1 MRNYNFFMSQNF
13 RLDKGGYINRNK
25 KISFKFNGKKYFGYE
40 GDTLASALLANG
52 IHLVGRSFKYH
63 RPRGFVGAGVDEPN
77 AHVQLYNGA
86 KTEPNAIATS
96 VELVEGL
103 VATSQNCWPSV
114 SFDFG
119 AINNLLNKFFPAG
132 FYYKTFMWPKN
143 FWYKIYE
150 PIIRKAAGLG
160 IAPLKPDPDRYEHK
174 FEHCDVLVAGS
185 GPSGLASA
193 LAAAKNGASVILAED
208 KPRFGGSLLTDE
220 VTIGNKKGKDWAE
233 ETISKLK
240 TMPNV
245 IVKNRSQVF
254 GYYDHN
260 MMVMIERTKDHIE
273 NPTEFTPRQRL
284 WYIRA
289 KEVIVS
295 TGSIERPIVFGNN
308 DRPGIML
315 ASAAKEYMKVY
326 GVLVGKKPIIFTNND
341 SAYET
346 AIEFKKNKIDPL
358 IVDVRTNSE
367 SSVIKEAKD
376 LNINIKFSHGIINS
390 KGYLRV
396 NSATIGKLSSDK
408 SGYENLENV
417 PCDCICVSGNWTPTV
432 HLSSQSGNKLKFDN
446 KIDAFVPDKSHQ
458 KESTVGSASGT
469 FTLKKSLEDGFNK
482 GYELSNKITG
492 RNAKS
497 TTPTSNERN
506 YNQHDKFWCMPLPK
520 NKNYK
525 RCVDFQNDVYVSDI
539 ELALREGFRSIEHV
553 KRYTTLGMATD
564 QGRTSNL
571 NGLQLVSNIEKKI
584 VPEVGH
590 TTFRPPYT
598 PVTIGAIVGREVGKH
613 YRPTRKSPMHEW
625 HEKNNAVFVDAGLW
639 VRPRYYKQDNE
650 TLIEAAKREAINVR
664 KNVGICDVTSLG
676 KIDIKGPDCAEFLN
690 RVYTNA
696 WMKLPVGKARYGV
709 MLREDGI
716 VFDDGTTTRIS
727 ENHFHM
733 TTTTAQAVNV
743 LAHLEYYL
751 QVVWPELSVN
761 VLSTT
766 EQWAG
771 AALAGPNSRNL
782 LSKLFPEI
790 DVSDTA
796 IPFMGYK
803 EADLFGVPAR
813 IFRISFSGELAYEI
827 NVESGYGIFMWEKI
841 MELGKEMNIEPYG
854 TEALSTLRIEMGHVA
869 GSEIDGRVI
878 PSDLSLEGML
888 SKKKDFIG
896 KRSLQREAFLNPN
909 REKIVGVVPLD
920 KKSMIPEGSHLVSN
934 SNASLPNP
942 KLGHISASCWS
953 VEYNNPFSLAI
964 LKDGKKKIGEK
975 LYAVSPLKNKNIE
988 VEIVSSHYVDPKGE
1002 RVRS

>member
-1 MRNYNFFMSQNF
+1 MSQNF
-13 RLDKGGYINRNK
+13 RLDKVGYINRDE
-25 KISFKFNGKKYFGYE
+25 KISFKFNGNKYFGYA

-52 IHLVGRSFKYH
+52 VHLVGRSFKYH
-63 RPRGFVGAGVDEPN
+63 RPRGFIGSGVEEPN
-77 AHVQLYNGA
+77 AQVQLYSGA
-86 KTEPNAIATS
+86 KTEPNAIATT

-103 VATSQNCWPSV
+103 IAKSQNCFPSV

-119 AINNLLNKFFPAG
+119 AINNFLSKFFPAG
-132 FYYKTFMWPKN
+132 FYYKTFMWPKS

-174 FEHCDVLVAGS
+174 FEYCDILVVGS

-193 LAAAKNGASVILAED
+193 LTAAKNGARVILAED

-220 VTIGNKKGKDWAE
+220 VTIGNKKGKDWADE
-233 ETISKLK
+233 IIMQLK
-240 TMPNV
+240 SMSNV

-260 MMVMIERTKDHIE
+260 MMVMVERTKDHIK
-273 NPTEFTPRQRL
+273 NATKFTPRHRL

-289 KEVIVS
+289 KEVVIS
-295 TGSIERPIVFGNN
+295 TGSIERPLVFGNN

-326 GVLVGKKPIIFTNND
+326 GVLVGKKPIVFTNND
-341 SAYET
+341 SGYDT
-346 AIEFKKNKIDPL
+346 AIEFKKNGIDPL
-358 IVDVRTNSE
+358 VLDIRANSE
-367 SSVIKEAKD
+367 SLVIKEAKN
-376 LNINIKFSHGIINS
+376 LNINIKFSYGVVNAE
-390 KGYLRV
+390 GYKKV
-396 NSATIGKLSSDK
+396 NSALIGKLNKEKTD
-408 SGYENLENV
+408 YEDLEKVN
-417 PCDCICVSGNWTPTV
+417 CDCICVSGNWTPTV
-432 HLSSQSGNKLKFDN
+432 HLSSQSGNKLKFDETVN
-446 KIDAFVPDKSHQ
+446 AFVPNQ
-458 KESTVGSASGT
+458 PRQNENTIGSANGS
-469 FTLKKSLEDGFNK
+469 FTLKKSLEDGFNL
-482 GYELSNKITG
+482 GYEISRKING
-492 RNAKS
+492 KNLKS
-497 TTPTSNERN
+497 PIPTSNEKN
-506 YNQHDKFWCMPLPK
+506 YEKHNKFWCMPLPK
-520 NKNYK
+520 KKNYK

-539 ELALREGFRSIEHV
+539 ELAIREGFRSIEHV

-584 VPEVGH
+584 IPEVGH

-613 YRPTRKSPMHEW
+613 YRPTRKSPMHSW
-625 HEKNNAVFVDAGLW
+625 HENNNAIFVDAGLW
-639 VRPRYYKQDNE
+639 LRPRYYKQDNE
-650 TLIEAAKREAINVR
+650 TLFEAAKREAANVR
-664 KNVGICDVTSLG
+664 NNVGICDVTSLG
-676 KIDIKGPDCAEFLN
+676 KIDIKGSDSAEFLN
-690 RVYTNA
+690 RIYTNA
-696 WMKLPVGKARYGV
+696 WKKLPIGKARYGV

-727 ENHFHM
+727 ENHYHM

-743 LAHLEYYL
+743 LSHMEYYL
-751 QVVWPELSVN
+751 QVVWPQLNVN
-761 VLSTT
+761 VLSVT

-771 AALAGPNSRNL
+771 VALAGPNSRDL
-782 LSKLFPEI
+782 LSKLFPDT
-790 DVSDTA
+790 DVSNEG
-796 IPFMGYK
+796 IPFMGFI
-803 EADLFGVPAR
+803 EADLFGVSAR

-827 NVESGYGIFMWEKI
+827 NVESGYGVFMWEKI
-841 MELGKEMNIEPYG
+841 IELGKEMNIEPYG

-878 PSDLSLEGML
+878 ASDLSLQGMV

-896 KRSLQREAFLNPN
+896 KRSLNRASFLNPE
-909 REKIVGVVPLD
+909 REKIVGVVPID
-920 KKSMIPEGSHLVSN
+920 KKTMIPEGSHLVIDA
-934 SNASLPNP
+934 NAKLPNP

-964 LKDGKKKIGEK
+964 LKDGKQQIGKKM
-975 LYAVSPLKNKNIE
+975 YAVSPLKNKNIP
-988 VEIVSSHYVDPKGE
+988 VEIVSSHYVDPNGE

>member
-1 MRNYNFFMSQNF
+1 MTQKY
-13 RLDKGGYINRNK
+13 RLDKEGYINRK
-25 KISFKFNGKKYFGYE
+25 KSISFKFNGKKYFGYE

-63 RPRGFVGAGVDEPN
+63 RPRGFIGSKEDEPN
-77 AHVQLYNGA
+77 AKVQLYDGA
-86 KTEPNAIATS
+86 KTEPNAVATE

-103 VATSQNCWPSV
+103 VAKSQNCWPSV

-119 AINNLLNKFFPAG
+119 AINNFLSKFFPAG
-132 FYYKTFMWPKN
+132 FYYKTFMWPKS
-143 FWYKIYE
+143 FWHKIYE

-160 IAPLKPDPDRYEHK
+160 VAPLKPDPDRYEHK
-174 FEHCDVLVAGS
+174 FEHCDVLIVGS

-193 LAAAKNGASVILAED
+193 LAAAKNGARVILAED
-208 KPRFGGSLLTDE
+208 KSQFGGSLLTDQ
-220 VTIGNKKGKDWAE
+220 VTIGNKTGKEWAD
-233 ETISKLK
+233 ETIEQLK
-240 TMPNV
+240 SMPNV
-245 IVKNRSQVF
+245 VVKSRSQVF

-260 MMVMIERTKDHIE
+260 MMVMFERTKDHIE
-273 NPTEFTPRQRL
+273 SPNKYTPRQKL

-289 KEVIVS
+289 KEVVVS
-295 TGSIERPIVFGNN
+295 TGSIERPLVFGNN
-308 DRPGIML
+308 DRPGILL
-315 ASAAKEYMKVY
+315 ASAAKEYIKKY

-341 SAYET
+341 SAYDT
-346 AIEFKKNKIDPL
+346 AIEFKKNGVNPL
-358 IVDVRTNSE
+358 VIDVRKDSE
-367 SSVIKEAKD
+367 STVVKEAKD
-376 LNINIKFSHGIINS
+376 LDIAIKFSHAVANT

-396 NSATIGKLSSDK
+396 NSAVVGKLNNDK
-408 SGYENLENV
+408 SGYENLENI
-417 PCDCICVSGNWTPTV
+417 PCDCVCVSGNWTPTV
-432 HLSSQSGNKLKFDN
+432 HLSSQSGNKLKFDEM
-446 KIDAFVPDKSHQ
+446 ISAFIPNQSRQ
-458 KESTVGSASGT
+458 NETAVGSANGS

-482 GYELSNKITG
+482 GFEVSNKLTKKDI
-492 RNAKS
+492 KIDP
-497 TTPTSNERN
+497 PTSNEKSYGN
-506 YNQHDKFWCMPLPK
+506 HEKFWCMPLPEK
-520 NKNYK
+520 QNHK

-539 ELALREGFRSIEHV
+539 ELAIREGFRSIEHV

-564 QGRTSNL
+564 QGKTSNL
-571 NGLQLVSNIEKKI
+571 NGLQLVSNIENKI

-598 PVTIGAIVGREVGKH
+598 PVTIGTIVGREVGKH
-613 YRPTRKSPMHEW
+613 YRPTRKSPMHSW

-639 VRPRYYKQDNE
+639 LRPRYYKQGNE
-650 TLIEAAKREAINVR
+650 TLQDAAKREAANVR

-676 KIDIKGPDCAEFLN
+676 KIDIKGPDSAEFLN

-751 QVVWPELSVN
+751 QVVWPELNVN

-771 AALAGPNSRNL
+771 AAVAGPKSREL
-782 LSKLFPEI
+782 LKKLFPKI
-790 DVSDTA
+790 DVSNEGL
-796 IPFMGYK
+796 PFMGFK
-803 EADLFGVPAR
+803 EEKLFQVPAR

-827 NVESGYGIFMWEKI
+827 NVESDHGIFMWKKI
-841 MELGKEMNIEPYG
+841 MELGKTMGIQPYG

-869 GSEIDGRVI
+869 GSEIDGRTI
-878 PSDLSLEGML
+878 PADLSLEGML
-888 SKKKDFIG
+888 SKKKDFVG
-896 KRSLQREAFLNPN
+896 KRSLNREAFLNPD
-909 REKIVGVVPLD
+909 REKIVGVIPVD
-920 KKSMIPEGSHLVSN
+920 KKTMIPEGSHLVKDK
-934 SNASLPNP
+934 NAALPNP

-964 LKDGKKKIGEK
+964 IKEGKKRIGEK
-975 LYAVSPLKNKNIE
+975 LYALSPLKNKSIE

>member
-1 MRNYNFFMSQNF
+1 MSQNF
-13 RLDKGGYINRNK
+13 RLDKTGYINRDK

-52 IHLVGRSFKYH
+52 IHLVGRSYKYH
-63 RPRGFVGAGVDEPN
+63 RPRGFIGAGVDEPN
-77 AHVQLYNGA
+77 AKVQLYNGDE
-86 KTEPNAIATS
+86 TEPNAVATE

-103 VATSQNCWPSV
+103 VAKSQNCWPSV
-114 SFDFG
+114 SFDVG
-119 AINNLLNKFFPAG
+119 AINNLFNKFLPAG

-160 IAPLKPDPDRYEHK
+160 VASLKPDPDRYEHK
-174 FEHCDVLVAGS
+174 YEYCDVLVAGS

-193 LAAAKNGASVILAED
+193 LAAAKNGARVILAED
-208 KPRFGGSLLTDE
+208 KPRFGGSLLSDE
-220 VTIGNKKGKDWAE
+220 VTIGNKKGKDWAD
-233 ETISKLK
+233 ETIIKLK
-240 TMPNV
+240 SMSNV

-260 MMVMIERTKDHIE
+260 MMVMFERTKDHIQ
-273 NPTEFTPRQRL
+273 NPNQFMPRQRL

-295 TGSIERPIVFGNN
+295 TGSIERPLVFGNN

-315 ASAAKEYMKVY
+315 ASAAKEYIKVY

-341 SAYET
+341 SAYDV
-346 AIEFKKNKIDPL
+346 AIEFKKNGIDPL
-358 IVDVRTNSE
+358 VVDTRINSE
-367 SSVIKEAKD
+367 SSVVKEAKN
-376 LNINIKFSHGIINS
+376 LNINIKFSHGVVNS

-408 SGYENLENV
+408 SSYEHFENV
-417 PCDCICVSGNWTPTV
+417 PCDCICVSGNWTPSV
-432 HLSSQSGNKLKFDN
+432 HLSSQSGNKLKFDE
-446 KIDAFVPDKSHQ
+446 KISAFIPNQSCQ
-458 KESTVGSASGT
+458 NESSIGSANGS
-469 FTLKKSLEDGFNK
+469 FTLKQSLEDGFNK
-482 GYELSNKITG
+482 GYELSNNIT
-492 RNAKS
+492 RKNSKS
-497 TTPTSNERN
+497 PTPTSNERN
-506 YNQHDKFWCMPLPK
+506 YGQHDKFWCMPLPK
-520 NKNYK
+520 NKHYK
-525 RCVDFQNDVYVSDI
+525 RFVDFQNDVAVSDI
-539 ELALREGFRSIEHV
+539 ELAVREGFRSIEHV

-564 QGRTSNL
+564 QGKTSNL
-571 NGLQLVSNIEKKI
+571 NGLQLVSNIEDKI
-584 VPEVGH
+584 IPEVGH

-598 PVTIGAIVGREVGKH
+598 PVTIGTIVGREVGKH
-613 YRPTRKSPMHEW
+613 YRPTRKSPMHAW

-639 VRPRYYKQDNE
+639 LRPRYYKQDNE
-650 TLIEAAKREAINVR
+650 TLEEASKREATNVR
-664 KNVGICDVTSLG
+664 NNIGICDVTSLG
-676 KIDIKGPDCAEFLN
+676 KIDIKGPDSSEFLN
-690 RVYTNA
+690 RIYTNA

-751 QVVWPELSVN
+751 QVVWPELDVN

-771 AALAGPNSRNL
+771 AALAGPNSRDL
-782 LSKLFPEI
+782 LSKLFPDT
-790 DVSDTA
+790 DVSNEA
-796 IPFMGYK
+796 FPFMGFK
-803 EADLFGVPAR
+803 EKDLFGVPAR

-827 NVESGYGIFMWEKI
+827 NVESGYGVFMWQKI
-841 MELGKEMNIEPYG
+841 MELGKRMNIEPYG

-869 GSEIDGRVI
+869 GSEIDGRTI
-878 PSDLSLEGML
+878 SSDLSLEGML

-896 KRSLQREAFLNPN
+896 KRSLNREAFLNSN
-909 REKIVGVVPLD
+909 REKIVGVIPLD
-920 KKSMIPEGSHLVSN
+920 KKTMIPEGSHLVSD
-934 SNASLPNP
+934 SNAPLPNP

-964 LKDGKKKIGEK
+964 LKEGKKRIGEK
-975 LYAVSPLKNKNIE
+975 LYALSPLKNKNIP
-988 VEIVSSHYVDPKGE
+988 VEIVSSHYVDSKGE

>member
-1 MRNYNFFMSQNF
+1 MSQNF
-13 RLDKGGYINRNK
+13 RLDKTGYINRDK

-52 IHLVGRSFKYH
+52 IHLVGRSYKYH
-63 RPRGFVGAGVDEPN
+63 RPRGFIGAGVDEPN
-77 AHVQLYNGA
+77 AKFQLYNGDE
-86 KTEPNAIATS
+86 TEPNAVATE

-103 VATSQNCWPSV
+103 VAKSQNCWPSV
-114 SFDFG
+114 SFDVG
-119 AINNLLNKFFPAG
+119 AINNLFNKFLPAG

-160 IAPLKPDPDRYEHK
+160 VASLKPDPDRYEHK
-174 FEHCDVLVAGS
+174 YEYCDVLVAGS

-193 LAAAKNGASVILAED
+193 LAAAKNGARVILAED
-208 KPRFGGSLLTDE
+208 KPRFGGSLLSDE
-220 VTIGNKKGKDWAE
+220 VTIGNKKGKDWAD
-233 ETISKLK
+233 ETIIKLK
-240 TMPNV
+240 SMSNV

-260 MMVMIERTKDHIE
+260 MMVMFERTKDHIQ
-273 NPTEFTPRQRL
+273 NPNQFMPRQRL

-295 TGSIERPIVFGNN
+295 TGSIERPLVFGNN

-315 ASAAKEYMKVY
+315 ASAAKEYIKVY

-341 SAYET
+341 SAYDV
-346 AIEFKKNKIDPL
+346 AIEFKKNGIDPL
-358 IVDVRTNSE
+358 VVDTRINSE
-367 SSVIKEAKD
+367 SSVVKEAKN
-376 LNINIKFSHGIINS
+376 LNINIKFSHGVVNS

-408 SGYENLENV
+408 SSYEHFENV
-417 PCDCICVSGNWTPTV
+417 PCDCICVSGNWTPSV
-432 HLSSQSGNKLKFDN
+432 HLSSQSGNKLKFN
-446 KIDAFVPDKSHQ
+446 EKISAFIPNQSCQ
-458 KESTVGSASGT
+458 NESSIGSANGS
-469 FTLKKSLEDGFNK
+469 FTLKQSLEDGFNK
-482 GYELSNKITG
+482 GYELSNNIT
-492 RNAKS
+492 RKNSKS
-497 TTPTSNERN
+497 PTPTSNERN
-506 YNQHDKFWCMPLPK
+506 YGQHDKFWCMPLPK
-520 NKNYK
+520 NKHYK
-525 RCVDFQNDVYVSDI
+525 RFVDFQNDVAVSDI
-539 ELALREGFRSIEHV
+539 ELAVREGFRSIEHV

-564 QGRTSNL
+564 QGKTSNL
-571 NGLQLVSNIEKKI
+571 NGLQLVSNIEDKI
-584 VPEVGH
+584 IPEVGH

-598 PVTIGAIVGREVGKH
+598 PVTIGTIVGREAGKH
-613 YRPTRKSPMHEW
+613 YRPTRKSPMHAW

-639 VRPRYYKQDNE
+639 LRPRYYKQDNE
-650 TLIEAAKREAINVR
+650 TLEEASKREATNVR
-664 KNVGICDVTSLG
+664 NNIGICDVTSLG
-676 KIDIKGPDCAEFLN
+676 KIDIKGPDSSEFLN

-716 VFDDGTTTRIS
+716 VFDDGTTTRVS

-751 QVVWPELSVN
+751 QVVWPELDVN

-771 AALAGPNSRNL
+771 AALAGPNSRDL
-782 LSKLFPEI
+782 LSKLFPDT
-790 DVSDTA
+790 DVSNEA
-796 IPFMGYK
+796 FPFMGFK
-803 EADLFGVPAR
+803 EKDLFGVPAR

-827 NVESGYGIFMWEKI
+827 NVESGYGVFMWQKI
-841 MELGKEMNIEPYG
+841 MELGKRMNIEPYG

-869 GSEIDGRVI
+869 GSEIDGRTI
-878 PSDLSLEGML
+878 SSDLSLEGML

-896 KRSLQREAFLNPN
+896 KRSLNREAFLNPN

-920 KKSMIPEGSHLVSN
+920 KKTMIPEGSHLVSD

-964 LKDGKKKIGEK
+964 LKEGKKRIGEK
-975 LYAVSPLKNKNIE
+975 LYALSPLKNKNIPVE
-988 VEIVSSHYVDPKGE
+988 VVSSHYVDSKGE

>member
-1 MRNYNFFMSQNF
+1 MPQEF
-13 RLDKGGYINRNK
+13 RLDNKVGYINRDK
-25 KISFKFNGKKYFGYE
+25 KVSFRFNGKKYFGYE

-63 RPRGFVGAGVDEPN
+63 RPRGFLGAGVEEPN
-77 AHVQLYNGA
+77 AQVQLYKGA
-86 KTEPNAIATS
+86 KTEPNAIATT

-103 VATSQNCWPSV
+103 VAKSQNCWPSV
-114 SFDFG
+114 SLDFG
-119 AINNLLNKFFPAG
+119 EINNILSKFFPAG
-132 FYYKTFMWPKN
+132 FYYKTFMWPKS
-143 FWYKIYE
+143 FWHKIYE
-150 PIIRKAAGLG
+150 PVIRKAAGLG

-174 FEHCDVLVAGS
+174 FEYCDILVVGS

-193 LAAAKNGASVILAED
+193 LAAAKNGAKVILAED

-220 VTIGNKKGKDWAE
+220 VTIGNKKGKEWAD
-233 ETISKLK
+233 ETILQLQS
-240 TMPNV
+240 MPNV

-260 MMVMIERTKDHIE
+260 MLVMFERTKDHIE
-273 NPTEFTPRQRL
+273 KPLKYMPRQRL

-289 KEVIVS
+289 KEVIIS
-295 TGSIERPIVFGNN
+295 TGSIERPLVFGNN
-308 DRPGIML
+308 DRPGIIL
-315 ASAAKEYMKVY
+315 SSAAKEYMKVY

-341 SAYET
+341 SGYDT
-346 AIEFKKNKIDPL
+346 AIEFKKNGINPL
-358 IVDVRTNSE
+358 IVDVRKSSNS
-367 SSVIKEAKD
+367 SIVNEAKN
-376 LNINIKFSHGIINS
+376 LGINIKFSYGVVNT
-390 KGYLRV
+390 KGHLKV
-396 NSATIGKLSSDK
+396 KSATIGKLNEDRT
-408 SGYENLENV
+408 GYENLEDIT
-417 PCDCICVSGNWTPTV
+417 CDCICVSGNWTPTV
-432 HLSSQSGNKLKFDN
+432 HLSSQSGNKLKFDDRIN
-446 KIDAFVPDKSHQ
+446 AYIPNQSRQ
-458 KESTVGSASGT
+458 NESTIGSADGS
-469 FTLKKSLEDGFNK
+469 FSLNKNLEQGFKK
-482 GYELSNKITG
+482 GYELSKKISKNEFKTD
-492 RNAKS
+492 
-497 TTPTSNERN
+497 TPTSNERS
-506 YNQHDKFWCMPLPK
+506 YGEQDKFWCMPLPNK
-520 NKNYK
+520 KNYK

-539 ELALREGFRSIEHV
+539 ELAIREGFRSIEHV

-613 YRPTRKSPMHEW
+613 YRPTRKSPIHTW
-625 HEKNNAVFVDAGLW
+625 HENNNAVFVDAGLW
-639 VRPRYYKQDNE
+639 LRPRYYKQGNE
-650 TLIEAAKREAINVR
+650 SLAEAAKREATNVR
-664 KNVGICDVTSLG
+664 NNVGICDVTSLG
-676 KIDIKGPDCAEFLN
+676 KIDIKGPDSAEFLN

-696 WMKLPVGKARYGV
+696 WSKLPIGKARYGV

-733 TTTTAQAVNV
+733 TTTTAQAANV
-743 LAHLEYYL
+743 LTHLEYYL

-771 AALAGPNSRNL
+771 VALAGPNSRDL
-782 LSKLFPEI
+782 LSKLFPKI
-790 DVSDTA
+790 NVSNES
-796 IPFMGYK
+796 IPFMGFK
-803 EADLFGVPAR
+803 ESELFGVPAR

-878 PSDLSLEGML
+878 SSDLSLEGML

-896 KRSLQREAFLNPN
+896 KRSLNREAFIEPN
-909 REKIVGVVPLD
+909 REKIVGVIPLD
-920 KKSMIPEGSHLVSN
+920 KKTMIPEGSHLVSD
-934 SNASLPNP
+934 SKAILPNP

-964 LKDGKKKIGEK
+964 LKDGKNKIGEK
-975 LYAVSPLKNKNIE
+975 LYALSPLKNQSIP